1 MSIFDGLGTVD
12 ATTAR
17 SPWLT
22 PGKYLVEIA
31 ACRGGKNKKKK
42 PYFAVDFH
50 VWSVLQPYHATED
63 EGDVAATLY
72 ENATAKPGKP
82 LGGTTWYINLGGDW
96 PELALGNIKA
106 FLAAAV
112 AEAKGGDPDDYID
125 MIDGSAADD
134 AIDGEGKKLAG
145 LFLIAN
151 AENRTTKSGRPFTV
165 TTYTPGGDA
174 AVEAGIIEAD

>member
-22 PGKYLVEIA
+22 PGKYLVEIS

-42 PYFAVDFH
+42 AFFAVDFQ
-50 VWSVLQPYHATED
+50 VWQVMQPYHATED

-82 LGGTTWYINLGGDW
+82 PGGT
-96 PELALGNIKA
+96 
-106 FLAAAV
+106 
-112 AEAKGGDPDDYID
+112 
-125 MIDGSAADD
+125 MIDASAADD
-134 AIDGEGKKLAG
+134 AIGGEGKKLAG
-145 LFLIAN
+145 IFLIAN

-165 TTYTPGGDA
+165 TTYSPGGDA